1 MPRPEPSLLAAAD
14 DNNYNLQEDD
24 AAATF
29 IKDLSVGSLFT
40 KALMVVIVVFLVY
53 WLCISIYRH
62 YRGHG
67 NHQHRSHLS
76 GGDVP
81 NSTPNNSNPVDH
93 HHHDD
98 EENLVQNNVDI
109 EAAINSYPCFIYGD
123 KKDDDHQNSTT
134 CPICL
139 CEYLESE
146 TMRMM
151 PQCGHYFHLKCI
163 DEWLRINWSCPV
175 CRDSPSL
182 PRTTPSS

>member
-1 MPRPEPSLLAAAD
+1 MHPPEPEPSFLFAAD
-14 DNNYNLQEDD
+14 DNNYNLKEDD

-29 IKDLSVGSLFT
+29 INDLSVGSLFT
-40 KALMVVIVVFLVY
+40 KALMVVIIVFLLY

-62 YRGHG
+62 CRG
-67 NHQHRSHLS
+67 HRSHLS

-81 NSTPNNSNPVDH
+81 NSIPNNSNPVD

-98 EENLVQNNVDI
+98 EENLVQNNADI
-109 EAAINSYPCFIYGD
+109 KTAINSYPCFMYGD
-123 KKDDDHQNSTT
+123 KKDDDYQNGTT

-139 CEYLESE
+139 CEYSESE

-151 PQCGHYFHLKCI
+151 PQCGHHFHLKCI

-175 CRDSPSL
+175 CRDSPLL
-182 PRTTPSS
+182 PQTRPSS